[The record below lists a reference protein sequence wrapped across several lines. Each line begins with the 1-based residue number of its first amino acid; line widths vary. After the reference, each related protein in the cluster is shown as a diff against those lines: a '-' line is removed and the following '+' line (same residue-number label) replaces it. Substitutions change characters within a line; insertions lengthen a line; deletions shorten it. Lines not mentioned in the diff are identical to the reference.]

1 MMMIII
7 INYFINF
14 FGCSLDFWTWLY
26 AWLPMTLGHIL
37 YRYEKNNVFFFLLY
51 FQKIFPIFWLV
62 LWLFLYFIKIPADII

>member
-37 YRYEKNNVFFFLLY
+37 YRYEKNNVFFFFALFSENISNLLAGLVV
-51 FQKIFPIFWLV
+51 IFIFH
-62 LWLFLYFIKIPADII
+62 